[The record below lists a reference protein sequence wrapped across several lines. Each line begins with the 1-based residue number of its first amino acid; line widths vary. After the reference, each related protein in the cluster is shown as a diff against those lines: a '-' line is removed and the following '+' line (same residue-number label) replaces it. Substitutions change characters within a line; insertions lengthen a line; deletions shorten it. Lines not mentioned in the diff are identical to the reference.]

1 MGGTLDLYRARVAA
15 GAIEA
20 DAAQAAAAAR
30 LDALA
35 QALAAWKPGGLFRRP
50 DPPPRSIYLWGAV
63 GRGKSML
70 MDLFFDAAPVKQ
82 KRRVHFHEFML
93 AQHAFMREARKRRDE
108 GNDALITAA
117 ANAVADQARLLC
129 FDEFAVS
136 DIADAMILGR
146 LFERLLAMGVVVVA
160 TSNRPPRE
168 LYRNGLNR
176 QLFLPFIA
184 TIEERFDI
192 VEIAAARD
200 FRLERLMAA
209 PVYYAPLG
217 PAADEAIDRAWDRL
231 TVGATPHAVTLEV
244 QGRRLTIGRT
254 AAGCARATFEELCAR
269 PLGAADYLEIAER
282 FHTVILERIPK
293 LSPSMREEAA
303 RFRVLI
309 DALYEAK
316 TKLVA
321 SADALPEALYPAG
334 DQSFE
339 FERTA
344 SRLMEMRSEAY
355 LALPRRD
362 RDFRDAIVE
371 G

>member
-1 MGGTLDLYRARVAA
+1 MGAVLDLYRARVAN
-15 GAIEA
+15 GAIDA
-20 DAAQAAAAAR
+20 DPAQQGAAAR

-35 QALAAWKPGGLFRRP
+35 GELAAWKPGGFLRKASP
-50 DPPPRSIYLWGAV
+50 TPHGLYLWGAV

-70 MDLFFDAAPVKQ
+70 MDLFFDAAPVRL

-93 AQHAFMREARKRRDE
+93 SQHAFMREARKRRED

-117 ANAVADQARLLC
+117 ANAVADSARLLC
-129 FDEFAVS
+129 FDEFAVT

-160 TSNRPPRE
+160 TSNRPPRD

-184 TIEERFDI
+184 MIEDRFDV

-200 FRLERLMAA
+200 YRLERLMAA

-231 TVGATPHAVTLEV
+231 TVGATPHPVTLDV
-244 QGRRLTIGRT
+244 QGRKLTIARA
-254 AAGCARATFEELCAR
+254 AAGCARVTFDELCAR

-282 FHTVILERIPK
+282 FHTVLLEHIPK
-293 LSPSMREEAA
+293 LSPTMREEAA
-303 RFRVLI
+303 RFRVLV

-344 SRLMEMRSEAY
+344 SRLMEMRSETY

-362 RDFRDAIVE
+362 RDFKDAIVD

>member
-1 MGGTLDLYRARVAA
+1 MGQVLDLYRARVVA

-20 DAAQAAAAAR
+20 DDAQQRAAVR

-35 QALAAWKPGGLFRRP
+35 EALAAWKPGGFLRKASP
-50 DPPPRSIYLWGAV
+50 TPRGVYLWGAV

-70 MDLFFDAAPVKQ
+70 MDLFFEAAPLKQ

-93 AQHAFMREARKRRDE
+93 SQHAFMREARKRRDD

-117 ANAVADQARLLC
+117 ANAVADSARLLC

-146 LFERLLAMGVVVVA
+146 LFERLLGMGVVVVA
-160 TSNRPPRE
+160 TSNRPPRD
-168 LYRNGLNR
+168 LYKNGLNR
-176 QLFLPFIA
+176 QLFLPFIDL
-184 TIEERFDI
+184 IEARFDV

-200 FRLERLMAA
+200 YRLERLMAA

-217 PAADEAIDRAWDRL
+217 PAAEEALDAAWDRL
-231 TVGATPHAVTLEV
+231 TVNAAPHPVTLEV
-244 QGRRLTIGRT
+244 QGRRLVIGRA
-254 AAGCARATFEELCAR
+254 AAGCARLTFEELCAR

-282 FHTVILERIPK
+282 FHTVILENIPK

-334 DQSFE
+334 DMSFE
-339 FERTA
+339 FERTV
-344 SRLMEMRSEAY
+344 SRLMEMRSADY

-362 RDFRDAIVE
+362 RDFRDAIVDA
-371 G
+371 